1 MTASPE
7 RLPLEECVE
16 LRSVL
21 EEDLPVLFEH
31 QLDPLARH
39 RVAFA
44 AEDSTDRASYLKR
57 WRGHLVDGAIVMRAI
72 LVDGALA
79 GHVVGFE
86 RNGEPEVGY
95 WLARPF
101 WGRGIATLALRRFL
115 GEHAVRPLQ
124 ARVASDNL
132 ASLRVLEKCGFRI
145 VRTERAYSNVL
156 GVEIEERILVLDAP

>member
-7 RLPLEECVE
+7 SRPATERVE
-16 LRSVL
+16 LRPVL

-72 LVDGALA
+72 LVDGELA

-86 RNGEPEVGY
+86 RDGEPEVGY

-101 WGRGIATLALRRFL
+101 WGRGIATRALRLFL
-115 GEHAVRPLQ
+115 AAHTARPLQ
-124 ARVASDNL
+124 ARVAADNQ
-132 ASLRVLEKCGFRI
+132 ASLRVLEKCGFRLL
-145 VRTERAYSNVL
+145 RSERSYSNVR
-156 GVEIEERILVLDAP
+156 GVDVDERILVLDAP